1 MTLSEIHKLSSLDN
15 RKLSC
20 KLSLDKNTKHNICM
34 IKYKQPRTYLL
45 YNFSLKLTNPLNT
58 LWIQQSNC
66 KSKIRQKNILKTYYV
81 GALDL

>member
-45 YNFSLKLTNPLNT
+45 YNFSLKLTNPLT
-58 LWIQQSNC
+58 
-66 KSKIRQKNILKTYYV
+66 
-81 GALDL
+81 

>member
-1 MTLSEIHKLSSLDN
+1 MVHPYLIMHKKTKIMTLSEIHKLSSLDN

-45 YNFSLKLTNPLNT
+45 YNFSLKLTNPLT
-58 LWIQQSNC
+58 
-66 KSKIRQKNILKTYYV
+66 
-81 GALDL
+81 